1 MPQVLQV
8 AIPRPVGTTYDY
20 VNADSQL
27 RVPVGVRVMVPFG
40 HVRTVGVVL
49 GQSEH
54 TSYSGT
60 LKTPSKYIELEP
72 ILPPDMIELVKW
84 LSSYYH
90 FPLGAVLEVI
100 LPTEAMRGR
109 PVIEQNEL
117 LWSCVDPKSTR
128 DFKRAHRQ
136 QECWDFVRQHGRVSD
151 TKLRQANIEKS
162 VLKALEKKGLLA
174 SKKLQR
180 EYIYKPAEYELSKQ
194 QTTAVR
200 LIEDNFGK
208 FHVHV
213 LDGVTGSGKTE
224 VYIQVIKEV
233 LARGQQVLVLVPEIG
248 LTPQTANVFQSR
260 FGHVDVLHSM
270 RTNVQRFDVWSR
282 IVTGEAKLVI
292 GTRSAIFA
300 PFRNLGLIVIDEEH
314 DSSYK
319 QIESLRYSARDVA
332 IMRAK
337 LLEIPCILGSATLS
351 LETVANSRQGR
362 FQLSKLTHR
371 PGTAQMPDFNV
382 LDIKGEILHGGIT
395 PKLLNLIA
403 QHLDSNNQV
412 LVLLNR
418 RGYATSLICHSCGWR
433 KRCDECDILLTFHE
447 VPERILRCHYC
458 EKRYAIPDECPDCSS
473 TNLIHIGTATQKT
486 EEMLKEHFKNV
497 PVHRVDRDVINT
509 QPKLARLFVDL
520 QNPSRSILIGT
531 QMLAK
536 GHHLPNVT
544 LVVVLGADSGFLSSD
559 FRAPERTVQLIVQ
572 VAGRAGRAEKP
583 GEVWIQTYDP
593 EHPHLTSLSEKGY
606 SGFMDTELVLRK
618 DAGFPPYRYLA
629 LLRSENVNAE
639 EAELLLKAMAE
650 SLASRPVTVLG
661 PAPAPVSR
669 IANRWRFQLAVL
681 ADHRK
686 QLHDAL
692 DTLNVDSK
700 TRRNYKFSIDVDP
713 LDMA

>member
-49 GQSEH
+49 GQSEN

-60 LKTPSKYIELEP
+60 LKTPSKYIENEP

-100 LPTEAMRGR
+100 LPTEAIRGR
-109 PVIEQNEL
+109 PVTVQNEL
-117 LWSCVDPKSTR
+117 LWSCVDPEFTR

-136 QECWDFVRQHGRVSD
+136 QECWDFVKRHGRVSN

-162 VLKALEKKGLLA
+162 VLKALEKKGWLE

-180 EYIYKPAEYELSKQ
+180 EYIYKPAEYELSKE

-200 LIEDNFGK
+200 LIEYYLGQ
-208 FHVHV
+208 FHVQV

-224 VYIQVIKEV
+224 VYIQVIREV

-248 LTPQTANVFQSR
+248 LTPQTASVFKNR

-282 IVTGEAKLVI
+282 VVTGEAKLVI

-300 PFRNLGLIVIDEEH
+300 PFRNLGLIVVDEEH

-351 LETVANSRQGR
+351 LETVANSREGR

-371 PGTAQMPDFNV
+371 PGTAQMSDFNV
-382 LDIKGEILHGGIT
+382 LDIKGEILQGGIT
-395 PKLLNLIA
+395 PKLLSLIR
-403 QHLDSNNQV
+403 QHLDANNQV

-433 KRCDECDILLTFHE
+433 KHCDACDVTLTFHE
-447 VPERILRCHYC
+447 VPLRILRCHYC
-458 EKRYAIPDECPDCSS
+458 EKSYAIPDKCPECSS
-473 TNLIHIGTATQKT
+473 TNIVHIGAATQKT
-486 EEMLKEHFKNV
+486 EEVLKEHFENV

-520 QNPSRSILIGT
+520 QNPARSILIGT

-544 LVVVLGADSGFLSSD
+544 LVVVLGADAGFLSSD
-559 FRAPERTVQLIVQ
+559 FRAPERTAQLIVQ
-572 VAGRAGRAEKP
+572 VAGRAGRAEKR

-593 EHPHLTSLSEKGY
+593 DHPHLTSLAEEGY
-606 SGFMDTELVLRK
+606 AGFVDTELMLRR
-618 DAGFPPYRYLA
+618 DAGFPPYRFLA
-629 LLRSENVNAE
+629 LLRSENVNAD
-639 EAELLLKAMAE
+639 EAELLLRSIAE
-650 SLASRPVTVLG
+650 LLASRPVTVLG
-661 PAPAPVSR
+661 PAPSPVSR
-669 IANRWRFQLAVL
+669 VSNRWRFQLAVL
-681 ADHRK
+681 ADNRK
-686 QLHDAL
+686 QLHEAL
-692 DTLNVDSK
+692 DTLSVDAK
-700 TRRNYKFSIDVDP
+700 TRRNYRFSIDVDP
-713 LDMA
+713 LDMT